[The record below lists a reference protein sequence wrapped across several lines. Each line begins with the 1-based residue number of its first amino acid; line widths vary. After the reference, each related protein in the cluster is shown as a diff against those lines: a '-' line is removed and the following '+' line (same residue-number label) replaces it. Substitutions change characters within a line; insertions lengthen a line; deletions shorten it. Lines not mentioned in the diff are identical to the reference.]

1 MRVNQSRVVKNLQF
15 KDTARSKMIAGIDKL
30 ADAVGSTLGA
40 SGRTVVIED
49 DYGSPSVTKDG
60 VTVASSI
67 TLHDPVENLGVSMM
81 KQAAQ
86 QTASKAGDGTTTS
99 TVLAQAI
106 IKSYYDANGDDYS
119 FRDIKSGIDKFAELI
134 INKLDKKS
142 LKIDEKRL
150 EQVSV
155 ISSNGDVTLG
165 KLIAEAFKQVGE
177 DGVVTVEQS
186 NTAETFVDFV
196 EGTKIHNSVA
206 AEHFFTNI
214 AKEICEL
221 ENPLVFLSATE
232 IPNIRKIEDILK
244 TAMQNDRAIL
254 LVAPCDGQ
262 VISALAMN
270 KVRGNIKVSVVNPP
284 SYGQKRKDL
293 LEDLALLLGA
303 KVFDDRLGDSIDA
316 ITTEMLGSADK
327 AISDIDG
334 TVLVIEE
341 KPKEAVERIE
351 ELKKILEEN
360 EHPVLEKHL
369 QERLALLNGGVSV
382 IKIGADTE
390 VELKEKL
397 DRVDD
402 AVSAVKSAQ
411 KEGILPGGGSAL
423 AFAADMDWE
432 LELTG
437 TELIGVD
444 IIRRAIQA
452 PIRKILSN
460 AGLSLEDYKGKLK
473 GWGSG
478 IDVIDGEVKDMVK
491 AGIIDPT
498 LVTKSAL
505 ANAISVAVTILS
517 TDAVISNMREE

>member
-15 KDTARSKMIAGIDKL
+15 KDTAREKMIAGIDKL

-49 DYGSPSVTKDG
+49 DFGNPSVTKDG

-106 IKSYYDANGDDYS
+106 IKSYYANNGDDFS
-119 FRDIKSGIDKFAELI
+119 FRDIKSGIDKFAKEI
-134 INKLDKKS
+134 IKLLEDKS
-142 LKIDEKRL
+142 LDIDEKRL
-150 EQVSV
+150 EQVSI
-155 ISSNGDVTLG
+155 ISANNDIALG
-165 KLIAEAFKQVGE
+165 RLIADAFSKVGE

-186 NTAETFVDFV
+186 SSTETLVDFV
-196 EGTKIHNSVA
+196 EGTKINNSVA
-206 AEHFFTNI
+206 AEMFFTNI

-221 ENPLVFLSATE
+221 DKPLVFLSQSE

-244 TAMQNDRAIL
+244 IAMQQDRSIL
-254 LVAPCDGQ
+254 LIAPCDGQ

-316 ITTEMLGSADK
+316 IAPDMLGSADK

-334 TVLVIEE
+334 TVLVIED

-351 ELKKILEEN
+351 ELKQVIEEN
-360 EHPVLEKHL
+360 EHPTLQKHL
-369 QERLALLNGGVSV
+369 EERLALLNGGVSI

-411 KEGILPGGGSAL
+411 KEGILPGGGAAL
-423 AFAADMDWE
+423 AFASVSDWQ
-432 LELTG
+432 LELNQG
-437 TELIGVD
+437 EFAGLNILKG
-444 IIRRAIQA
+444 AILA
-452 PIRKILSN
+452 PISKILDN
-460 AGLSLEDYKGKLK
+460 AGLDPKNYKLSK
-473 GWGSG
+473 WGEG
-478 IDVIDGEVKDMVK
+478 VDVIDGKVKDMVE
-491 AGIIDPT
+491 AGIIDPAM
-498 LVTKSAL
+498 VTKSAL
-505 ANAISVAVTILS
+505 VNAISVATTILS